1 MAVELRQQL
10 RLSQQLVMTPQ
21 LQQAIKLLQLSRM
34 EMLAAVQQELEQNP
48 LLEEAPEFEDAP
60 GEAESAAR
68 DGSSE
73 MRDGDAEAAE
83 FAGLDWR
90 DTWDAPPAGSSV
102 VRDSGAGERFEA
114 AQPARRETLQEHLHW
129 QLRFAA
135 EAPELRLAAAC
146 IIGNL
151 DGDGYLRTPLLEIAA
166 QCGAAPEHMEKALDC
181 VQGLDPPGVAARDL
195 RECLLLQ
202 LGAGAAAPGAVLA
215 RRIVERHLDELQ
227 RRDLRSIERQT
238 GATTEAVAQAAR
250 LIAGLEPRPA
260 RGFGGD
266 EPIYIVPDVSV
277 HRVGGEFHVALEAD
291 GLPRLRVSR
300 LYRDLLSGAQAA
312 ERETREYVQE
322 RMRAALW
329 LIRSIHQRQRTI
341 YRVMES
347 IVRHQRGFFEHG
359 PAQLRPL
366 KLRDVAADI
375 GMHESTVSRVTTSKY
390 ASTPQGIFELKYF
403 FNSRINRVDGEAI
416 ASEGVKEHIRRI
428 ITGEDARRPLSDQR
442 IAEELRSRNIAIARR
457 TVTKYREAMKILSS
471 TRRRRVG

>member
-1 MAVELRQQL
+1 MAVELKQQL

-21 LQQAIKLLQLSRM
+21 LQQAIKLLQLSRL
-34 EMLAAVQQELEQNP
+34 EMLAAVQDELEQNP
-48 LLEEAPEFEDAP
+48 LLEEAPDFEDAP
-60 GEAESAAR
+60 GETEGAAR

-102 VRDSGAGERFEA
+102 VRDSDAGERAEP
-114 AQPARRETLQEHLHW
+114 QSARRETLQEHLHW

-135 EAPELRLAAAC
+135 ETPELRLAAAC
-146 IIGNL
+146 IVGNL
-151 DGDGYLRTPLLEIAA
+151 DGDGYLRTPLAEIAA
-166 QCGAAPEHMEKALDC
+166 QCGAAPQPIEAALRC

-202 LGAGAAAPGAVLA
+202 LGAGAVAGPGADLA

-227 RRDLRSIERQT
+227 RRDLRGIERQT
-238 GATTEAVAQAAR
+238 GAAPEAVAEAAR

-277 HRVGGEFHVALEAD
+277 HRIGGEFHVALEAD

-300 LYRDLLSGAQAA
+300 LYRNLLSGAQAA

-322 RMRAALW
+322 KMRAALW

-347 IVRHQRGFFEHG
+347 IVRHQRPFFEHG

-366 KLRDVAADI
+366 KLRDVAEDI

-442 IAEELRSRNIAIARR
+442 IAEALRSRNIAIARR

>member
-129 QLRFAA
+129 QLRF
-135 EAPELRLAAAC
+135 
-146 IIGNL
+146 
-151 DGDGYLRTPLLEIAA
+151 
-166 QCGAAPEHMEKALDC
+166 
-181 VQGLDPPGVAARDL
+181 V
-195 RECLLLQ
+195 LLQ

>member
-1 MAVELRQQL
+1 MAVELKQQL

-21 LQQAIKLLQLSRM
+21 LQQAIKLLQLSRL
-34 EMLAAVQQELEQNP
+34 EMLAAVQHELEQNP
-48 LLEEAPEFEDAP
+48 LLEEAPDFEDAP
-60 GEAESAAR
+60 GEAESAAG

-73 MRDGDAEAAE
+73 MRDGEAEAAE

-102 VRDSGAGERFEA
+102 VRDAGAGERSEA
-114 AQPARRETLQEHLHW
+114 PQPARRETLQEHLHW

-135 EAPELRLAAAC
+135 GTPELRLAAAC
-146 IIGNL
+146 IVGNL
-151 DGDGYLRTPLLEIAA
+151 DGDGYLRTPLAEIAA
-166 QCGAAPEHMEKALDC
+166 QCGAAPEQMEAALRC

-202 LGAGAAAPGAVLA
+202 LGAGAGARANLA
-215 RRIVERHLDELQ
+215 RCIVARHLDELQ

-238 GATTEAVAQAAR
+238 GATPEAVAEAAR
-250 LIAGLEPRPA
+250 FIAGLEPRPA

-277 HRVGGEFHVALEAD
+277 HRIGGEFHVALEAD

-312 ERETREYVQE
+312 ERETRDYVQE
-322 RMRAALW
+322 KMRAALW

-347 IVRHQRGFFEHG
+347 IVRHQRAFFEQG

-366 KLRDVAADI
+366 KLRDVAEDI

-442 IAEELRSRNIAIARR
+442 IAEALRSQNIAIARR